1 VRALSPAFSCLGGLG
16 LCLGL
21 LAPAALVHAATPG
34 ELQAQCKQ
42 QLRSISPDDPAF
54 KRLNAIYR
62 QSLRFGRAP
71 HGVLPGFYAS
81 YQDLVAAR
89 RKLSDSDIPYIVF
102 ELARISKTNSRQRV
116 ALGVLAQFGRAA
128 LPCIEAAMEDR
139 SIAGI
144 VLLNQVK
151 SSIEVQ

>member
-1 VRALSPAFSCLGGLG
+1 MRALFPAFSRLGGVG
-16 LCLGL
+16 LCLCL
-21 LAPAALVHAATPG
+21 VAPAALHAATPG
-34 ELQAQCKQ
+34 ELQAHCKQ
-42 QLRSISPDDPAF
+42 QLHSLRPDDPAF

-62 QSLRFGRAP
+62 ESLRFGRAP

-89 RKLSDSDIPYIVF
+89 RKLSDSDIPYIVYQ
-102 ELARISKTNSRQRV
+102 LARISKTNSRQRV
-116 ALGVLAQFGRAA
+116 AIGVLAQFGRTA